1 MEAGRSAPRATIGA
15 RGTFPA
21 ILGETRGDGAAVLL
35 LLPAAVVAHPVGGL
49 SHHLQRIGLAR
60 ADAHGELQVATPAAW
75 CVALDL
81 HRPRQRFVGAM
92 QVDQHRVVARLGRHL
107 ATVGLAAEE
116 LPAHRFAVVLETI
129 PVGRIARVHPHAG
142 QVLVAVPRL
151 GRRGA
156 LATRRKGNGCTDEE
170 GGSAHGTRL
179 SITAS
184 ERGTRPSAGAPPD
197 RRRRSPAAPPPARAS
212 TSRAPSSGPWR
223 PRRREAPPRAPRG
236 CRAAYL
242 RSPALR
248 WRPARAP
255 ASTPCAR
262 CPVAAPRRCR
272 TRRIGT
278 GPITRRSPA

>member
-75 CVALDL
+75 CLALRL

-107 ATVGLAAEE
+107 AAVGLAPEE
-116 LPAHRFAVVLETI
+116 LPAHGLAAVLEA
-129 PVGRIARVHPHAG
+129 VRVRRVARVHPHAG
-142 QVLVAVPRL
+142 PVLIAVP
-151 GRRGA
+151 RRGA
-156 LATRRKGNGCTDEE
+156 LAPRRNGNGCAEKED
-170 GGSAHGTRL
+170 GSPHGRRP
-179 SITAS
+179 SIMRS
-184 ERGTRPSAGAPPD
+184 ERAGRPSAGAPPD

-272 TRRIGT
+272 TRRTGT